1 MDNLHSHKFIIFG
14 GDGINALGVVRSL
27 GEMGIKSYVIRL
39 HPTEHIP
46 PIETSKYVLRT
57 WLAKTP
63 EDVLSILLENF
74 SNEAEKPIL
83 FFTDELHTEVF
94 DRHYDELKEKFISY
108 NAGRSGALIKLLNK
122 AYQCELAEECGIKVP
137 KYEIVKKGELP
148 QNVPYPII
156 TKTITSNAGRWK
168 RDMIICQTPEDLQE
182 AYKEIVAD
190 RLQIEEYID
199 STNEVDLKG
208 FSIRGGEQIF
218 FTHLKRWHYKD
229 PAKGHLMYFE
239 PCKDEVF
246 KAQIS
251 QLIQKAN
258 YSGIFDA
265 EFIQDKKGDLYFLE
279 VNWRTGMY
287 NYNHTLE
294 GVNLPYLWAKSSM
307 DGFIDDQ
314 KIQVKKVNYTTL
326 CELSSFGDVL
336 RHPKQIAHWI
346 HEMRKA
352 DVLYYYNEKDMYP
365 CFVAWCIFL
374 HRKVRNILRKV
385 FCSNNLSRSR

>member
-14 GDGINALGVVRSL
+14 GDGINALGVVRCL
-27 GEMGIKSYVIRL
+27 GDMGINSYVIRL

-83 FFTDELHTEVF
+83 FFTDELHAEVF
-94 DRHYDELKEKFISY
+94 DRHYDELKDKFISY
-108 NAGRSGALIKLLNK
+108 NAGHSGGLIKLLDK

-137 KYEIVKKGELP
+137 KYEIVNKGDLP
-148 QNVPYPII
+148 KNVPYPVI
-156 TKTITSNAGRWK
+156 TKTITSNEGRWK
-168 RDMIICQTPEDLQE
+168 RDMIVCQTPEELQE

-239 PCKDEVF
+239 PCKEKVF

-287 NYNHTLE
+287 NYNHTFE
-294 GVNLPYLWAKSSM
+294 GVNLPYLWAKSTIN
-307 DGFIDDQ
+307 GCINENEI
-314 KIQVKKVNYTTL
+314 KIKDINYTTL
-326 CELSSFGDVL
+326 CELTSFGDAL
-336 RHPKQIAHWI
+336 RHPKLIANWI
-346 HEMRKA
+346 QEMRNA
-352 DVLYYYNEKDMYP
+352 DVLYYYNKNDKYP
-365 CFVAWCIFL
+365 CFVAWCKFFQ
-374 HRKVRNILRKV
+374 RKVRNILRKV
-385 FCSNNLSRSR
+385 FYSNNLSRSR